1 MHGRYMQRRA
11 RHFSRRAHVEAGV
24 TEIGIRRS
32 LRADAESLAAL
43 HGEAL
48 PSSLLT
54 ALGSAALV
62 RYYAFAAESRD
73 EVVLT
78 AHERGRVVGG
88 CVMSYAPGT
97 VLRRFI
103 RYDAVPFVRELGG
116 RLLGDRALRQR
127 LLGGV
132 GDGGTA
138 ASDGPHAPEVT
149 QIFTDA
155 RLRGRGVGAALLGA
169 CEAALRSRGGRKY
182 YVHTHRDG
190 NDAGIRFYRR
200 EGFVPTSESRSF
212 GQVFLVMQKE
222 LA

>member
-1 MHGRYMQRRA
+1 MSA
-11 RHFSRRAHVEAGV
+11 
-24 TEIGIRRS
+24 IGIRRS
-32 LRADAESLAAL
+32 LRADAESLATL
-43 HGEAL
+43 HAEAL

-54 ALGSAALV
+54 ALGEAALV

-73 EVVLT
+73 ELAFT

-88 CVMSYAPGT
+88 CVLSFAPGT
-97 VLRRFI
+97 VLRRFV

-116 RLLGDRALRQR
+116 RLLSDPALRQR
-127 LLGGV
+127 LLRRG
-132 GDGGTA
+132 GDGSGS
-138 ASDGPHAPEVT
+138 SDDPHAPEVT

-155 RLRGRGVGAALLGA
+155 RLRGQGVGAALLEA
-169 CEAALRSRGGRKY
+169 CESALRSRGGRKY

-200 EGFVPTSESRSF
+200 EGFVPTGESRSF
-212 GQVFLVMQKE
+212 GQAFLVMQKE